1 MYIPFE
7 KISDK
12 ARAWVYILSK
22 DLNNNITK
30 VLEKHLI
37 EICENW
43 KSHGSL
49 INSSFVIYRNR
60 FVILFAEENTVSGCS
75 IDSTNHSLRKIL
87 NQLSIGIDSNSKIG
101 IFIDNKII
109 FNNRIKTVDL
119 IRKKEIKLSNKMINT
134 TINNKKDYLNN
145 WVLDIDKSWLN
156 NFI

>member
-22 DLNNNITK
+22 DLKNNITK

-75 IDSTNHSLRKIL
+75 IDSTNNTLRKIL
-87 NQLSIGIDSNSKIG
+87 TQLSIGIDSNSKIG
-101 IFIDNKII
+101 IFINNKII
-109 FNNRIKTVDL
+109 FNNRIKIVDL
-119 IRKKEIKLSNKMINT
+119 IKSKELKRSNKMINT